1 MHTKQE
7 GEKTTMSPLA
17 AFAKAFFDGV
27 LMAVSVY
34 LSMKDNGKKH

>member
-7 GEKTTMSPLA
+7 GEKTTMSPLVT
-17 AFAKAFFDGV
+17 FAKAFFDGV

-34 LSMKDNGKKH
+34 LSMKKDGTKN